1 MEAVSTFL
9 FSSTNRAIKED
20 VIELMMSYV
29 TTKSRETKEL
39 TPFSGYKVD
48 STPTIRSFLVQKLLK
63 VRVHGKMAE
72 QFLQIYL
79 DESNYSRE
87 DDEESRLELC
97 LLLIHCYE
105 DFKMADISKIPRQSS
120 QLEYVCRLAR
130 DCPDLPMTISNIDTL
145 RQIAYFRVFICK
157 VVEVAYCDVIE
168 KKYSS
173 EHRRKLEELYSLLQS
188 TCIEEDSRNLR
199 EFFLRQFIRNF
210 GLIMLK
216 QLIAVEKFQWLWP
229 EEDNEAQNELHDR
242 FIIYGDTY
250 KNLREKIGEAML
262 KEDVADLDI
271 SDIVL
276 FSFLILSNYVVDE
289 IPLIHI
295 EKFVK

>member
-1 MEAVSTFL
+1 
-9 FSSTNRAIKED
+9 
-20 VIELMMSYV
+20 
-29 TTKSRETKEL
+29 
-39 TPFSGYKVD
+39 
-48 STPTIRSFLVQKLLK
+48 
-63 VRVHGKMAE
+63 
-72 QFLQIYL
+72 
-79 DESNYSRE
+79 
-87 DDEESRLELC
+87 
-97 LLLIHCYE
+97 
-105 DFKMADISKIPRQSS
+105 MADISKIPRQSS

-157 VVEVAYCDVIE
+157 VVEVAYFDVIE

-229 EEDNEAQNELHDR
+229 EEDSEVCCLINYFGVNVI
-242 FIIYGDTY
+242 FIIR
-250 KNLREKIGEAML
+250 LE
-262 KEDVADLDI
+262 
-271 SDIVL
+271 VL
-276 FSFLILSNYVVDE
+276 LFLSHFLTRLAHT
-289 IPLIHI
+289 P
-295 EKFVK
+295 